1 MNETIKVYYD
11 SLKKL
16 FTDEGF
22 TDSVKNLELFETLA
36 QIENEDMQSLLRYM
50 IDYAND
56 ITVSTMQLAKNL
68 YTPLRRLSANII
80 LNSTVAPVSINCIF
94 TTTTSFDKL
103 MNASETVASI
113 YTSTDFNDSPVY
125 YTDET
130 KRFISTNIKAIRL
143 EYVLRM
149 VFSLKGYYG
158 NVFNI
163 DIPNYN
169 ENMASEIKEVIPWY
183 EVL

>member
-1 MNETIKVYYD
+1 M
-11 SLKKL
+11 
-16 FTDEGF
+16 
-22 TDSVKNLELFETLA
+22 
-36 QIENEDMQSLLRYM
+36 
-50 IDYAND
+50 
-56 ITVSTMQLAKNL
+56 
-68 YTPLRRLSANII
+68 YTPLRRLSANIL
-80 LNSTVAPVSINCIF
+80 LNSTVGPISINCIF

-113 YTSTDFNDSPVY
+113 YTSTDFDDASVY

-130 KRFISTNIKAIRL
+130 KRFINTNIKAIRL

-149 VFSLKGYYG
+149 VLSLKEYHG

-169 ENMASEIKEVIPWY
+169 ENMKSEIKEVIPWY